1 MKIILSPSKT
11 MNLKEKQLSTL
22 TQPLFIEESEML
34 RNILKQD
41 TLEDIKKRFK
51 TSDKLS
57 QQVFQFYQKDF
68 SEKAAIETY
77 TGQVYANLDYQSLT
91 EEKQNYANQHLRILS
106 ALYGILKPTDAIKP
120 YRLDFMVPF
129 PQDLYAFWETK
140 ILQSIDDE
148 ELIINLA
155 SNEFSKLI
163 PEHKLFQVNF
173 VNEQGRS
180 QSTMAK
186 KARGNFARKIVE
198 NQCENLDDL
207 KAIKLE
213 GFKKIAETKNS
224 LTFQI
229 QK

>member
-11 MNLKEKQLSTL
+11 MNLKREAVEHTNSTA
-22 TQPLFIEESEML
+22 FIEKVKCYEISSNKIRL
-34 RNILKQD
+34 KISKDSNI
-41 TLEDIKKRFK
+41 
-51 TSDKLS
+51 DKLS

-140 ILQSIDDE
+140 ILQSIEEE

-173 VNEQGRS
+173 VNDQGRS

-186 KARGNFARKIVE
+186 KARGKFARKIVE
-198 NQCENLDDL
+198 NQCENLM
-207 KAIKLE
+207 I
-213 GFKKIAETKNS
+213 
-224 LTFQI
+224 
-229 QK
+229 